1 MEVSMRLVASLVL
14 ALACGAAR
22 GADFPSKPVRII
34 VPNPAGGTVDIVAR
48 TVAQSMAA
56 VLGQPVVVDLKPG
69 ADTIIGTE
77 AAARAPADG
86 HTVVIVGTSFA
97 FNPIVHKLPYD
108 SAKDFAPVA
117 RLVKLPLVIAVHPAV
132 PARSLGELVQL
143 ARQTPGSLDYASF
156 ATARLAGEMFK
167 AHAGIELQAI
177 PYQGGVQA
185 TAAVVGGHVKVLAGP
200 LSDAIPHL
208 NGGRLRALAVTSL
221 ERADAMKDVPTVA
234 ESGYP
239 GFEFVNW
246 MGILAPAA
254 TPRAVVERI
263 AREARAA
270 LERPDARANLARIG
284 VAPAF
289 LEGPAFG
296 EFVRA
301 ENRKYDALVRQSGFK
316 LD

>member
-1 MEVSMRLVASLVL
+1 MRLIASITL
-14 ALACGAAR
+14 ALACGAGQ
-22 GADFPSKPVRII
+22 GADFPSRPVRVI

-48 TVAQSMAA
+48 TLAQSMAPA
-56 VLGQPVVVDLKPG
+56 LGQPVVVDLKPG
-69 ADTIIGTE
+69 GDTIIGTE
-77 AAARAPADG
+77 AAARASADG

-108 SAKDFAPVA
+108 TAKDFVPVA
-117 RLVKLPLVIAVHPAV
+117 RLVKLPLVIAVHPSV
-132 PARSLGELVQL
+132 PARSLTELIEL
-143 ARQTPGSLDYASF
+143 AKRTPGSLDYASF

-167 AHAGIELQAI
+167 AHAGIDLHAI

-185 TAAVVGGHVKVLAGP
+185 TTAVVGGHVKVLAGP

-221 ERADAMKDVPTVA
+221 ERAEAVKEVPTVA

-246 MGILAPAA
+246 MGMMAPAA
-254 TPRAVVERI
+254 TPAATLERL
-263 AREARAA
+263 AREARLA
-270 LERPDARANLARIG
+270 LDKPEARANLARIG
-284 VAPAF
+284 VAPAY
-289 LEGPAFG
+289 LDGAAFG
-296 EFVRA
+296 DFVRA
-301 ENRKYDALVRQSGFK
+301 EGRKFDTLVKQSGFK